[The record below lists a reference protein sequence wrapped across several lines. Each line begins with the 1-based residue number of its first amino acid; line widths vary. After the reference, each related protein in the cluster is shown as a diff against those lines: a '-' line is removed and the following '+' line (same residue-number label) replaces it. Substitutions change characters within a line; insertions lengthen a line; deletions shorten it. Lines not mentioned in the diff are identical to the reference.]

1 MIKCHIP
8 SSLHK
13 GTTLYTL
20 SSTWLLALGH
30 VPGPRSP
37 SEVRPSSLPVTN
49 CTEVPCPHTP
59 ASTTPCCL
67 MDSRWLLMFPCYTQ
81 SFRDSLAQVSSH
93 SLPIQERPTGQ
104 DCAPVRLVHT
114 DRFLSTQL
122 LKNIVGRFDDR
133 CTTINVIKFIE
144 LKKYIV
150 RGQQRGGEILNEC
163 VWC

>member
-1 MIKCHIP
+1 MA
-8 SSLHK
+8 SDVSMLHTK
-13 GTTLYTL
+13 LQGQPGT
-20 SSTWLLALGH
+20 S
-30 VPGPRSP
+30 VI
-37 SEVRPSSLPVTN
+37 
-49 CTEVPCPHTP
+49 
-59 ASTTPCCL
+59 
-67 MDSRWLLMFPCYTQ
+67 
-81 SFRDSLAQVSSH
+81 